1 MILSFLHHCI
11 LSDRIFTRVS
21 RLKANLTIVGIAT
34 ACNTMSK
41 VARPIILINQI
52 INAIQRCGYQRETT
66 YHIKEKILT
75 RYN

>member
-41 VARPIILINQI
+41 VAKTNHPDQSNHQCDSTLWLSTRDNVPHQRKDF
-52 INAIQRCGYQRETT
+52 NAV
-66 YHIKEKILT
+66 
-75 RYN
+75 